1 MVLQPLSAW
10 GHRLQMSEWLNSSL
24 PWPRIQPYFSK
35 YRYGCLGK
43 PTMIRYFRIELT
55 RLKIPPREPAAPS
68 LGQSLGL
75 TPRKKLS
82 LSRSICSL
90 MLSNGSTPSRSW
102 ATDRLPKG
110 SGSPFWPAI
119 LPESVTVPTFGECSR
134 SHCSKWSPVRLASWP
149 VGRSD
154 WPRLTHVSGE
164 ESGDVTL
171 LTLAVCWL
179 PLDQPVQCRAR
190 WLPAG
195 LARDG
200 SAHRAES
207 VPLRRIGHRS
217 TETPITQHWFAF
229 TCFVKFQSELTES
242 AVEREI

>member
-1 MVLQPLSAW
+1 
-10 GHRLQMSEWLNSSL
+10 
-24 PWPRIQPYFSK
+24 
-35 YRYGCLGK
+35 
-43 PTMIRYFRIELT
+43 MIRYFRIELT
-55 RLKIPPREPAAPS
+55 RLNIPPREPAAPS

-90 MLSNGSTPSRSW
+90 MLSNGSTPSRSL

-149 VGRSD
+149 VRRSD

-179 PLDQPVQCRAR
+179 PLDQPVQWWLQDGCRLDWQETGLRTVPSQCRCVGSGTAGPK
-190 WLPAG
+190 LPARNIG
-195 LARDG
+195 L
-200 SAHRAES
+200 
-207 VPLRRIGHRS
+207 PLH
-217 TETPITQHWFAF
+217 
-229 TCFVKFQSELTES
+229 VL
-242 AVEREI
+242 

>member
-1 MVLQPLSAW
+1 MLRARQEDGDDDAVFL
-10 GHRLQMSEWLNSSL
+10 
-24 PWPRIQPYFSK
+24 FK
-35 YRYGCLGK
+35 
-43 PTMIRYFRIELT
+43 LT
-55 RLKIPPREPAAPS
+55 RLKSPPRAAAPS

-134 SHCSKWSPVRLASWP
+134 SHCSKWSPVRLASWT
-149 VGRSD
+149 VGGPD
-154 WPRLTHVSGE
+154 WPILTHVSGE

-171 LTLAVCWL
+171 LTLAVWISL
-179 PLDQPVQCRAR
+179 YSGGQDGRRL
-190 WLPAG
+190 AG
-195 LARDG
+195 G
-200 SAHRAES
+200 GPAHRIQS
-207 VPLRRIGHRS
+207 MPLRRIRYRRTKTQS
-217 TETPITQHWFAF
+217 TKHCFAS
-229 TCFVKFQSELTES
+229 TCFVK
-242 AVEREI
+242 